1 MDRDNKKKKKF
12 QPCQL
17 NWFKWKKNLSKAV
30 ILKLVL
36 IHWIV
41 DILESMEQKFD
52 R

>member
-1 MDRDNKKKKKF
+1 MDRDNKKKRNSN
-12 QPCQL
+12 L
-17 NWFKWKKNLSKAV
+17 VSSIDLSGKKNLSKAV